1 MAFPITQQPLDVRDY
16 DLDFS
21 EFFPQDDTVVDAQVI
36 VTPPP
41 ANGLTVNYAVQHPR
55 VKVWV
60 QGGLAGASHK
70 ITVVAYTNDG
80 RAKEVELKLR
90 IKDL

>member
-21 EFFPQDDTVVDAQVI
+21 EFFPSDDTVTDAQVV

-41 ANGLTVNYAVQHPR
+41 QNGLTVTYAVLHPR

-60 QGGLAGASHK
+60 QGGAAGDAHK
-70 ITVVAYTNDG
+70 ITVVAYTDDG
-80 RAKEVELKLR
+80 RAKEVEMKLR
-90 IKDL
+90 IKDY